1 VISRDRSPRIISASD
16 PEALAAAVTVLRA
29 RGLVALPTETVYG
42 LACALD
48 ALALDRLLEAKRR
61 HRAKGITLL
70 VDTLDQAAPFAV
82 MPAAARALEDRF
94 WPGPLTV
101 VLTVRPGAVLPG
113 AVTGG
118 TGAVGIRVPDHPV
131 PRGVAR
137 ELGPLPTTSAN
148 RSGQPD
154 ALSAADV
161 VAAMGGSVDLVVDG
175 GSSPGGVPSTVV
187 SLSGQGELR
196 LLRPGA
202 LPYPLVVE
210 AVVAALG
217 ASAARLHQAG

>member
-1 VISRDRSPRIISASD
+1 VTSGDLSPRIISAAD
-16 PEALAAAVTVLRA
+16 PQAVAAAVTMLRA
-29 RGLVALPTETVYG
+29 RGLVAMPTETVYG

-48 ALALDRLLEAKRR
+48 ALALDRLLEAK
-61 HRAKGITLL
+61 HRPRSKGITLL
-70 VDTLDQAAPFAV
+70 VDGLAQAEPFAV
-82 MPAAARALEDRF
+82 VPPAARALEDRF
-94 WPGPLTV
+94 WPGPLTI
-101 VLTVRPGAVLPG
+101 VLAVRPGAVLPD

-118 TGAVGIRVPDHPV
+118 TGAVGIRVPDHAV

-148 RSGQPD
+148 LSGQPD
-154 ALSAADV
+154 ALSAGDV
-161 VAAMGGSVDLVVDG
+161 VAALGGSVGLVVDG
-175 GSSPGGVPSTVV
+175 GPSPGGVPSTVI
-187 SLSGQGELR
+187 SLSGQGEFR

-217 ASAARLHQAG
+217 QSARRSNPGT

>member
-1 VISRDRSPRIISASD
+1 MSRDLHPRIISAAD
-16 PEALAAAVTVLRA
+16 PEAVAAAVTALRA
-29 RGLVALPTETVYG
+29 GGLVAMPTETVYG

-61 HRAKGITLL
+61 PRAKGITLL
-70 VDTLDQAAPFAV
+70 VDALDQAAPFAV

-101 VLTVRPGAVLPG
+101 VLAVRPGAVLPG

-137 ELGPLPTTSAN
+137 EVGPLPTTSAN
-148 RSGQPD
+148 LSGQPD

-161 VAAMGGSVDLVVDG
+161 IAAVGRSVDLVVDG
-175 GSSPGGVPSTVV
+175 GTSPGGVPSTVV
-187 SLSGQGELR
+187 SLSAQGELR

-202 LPYPLVVE
+202 LPYPLVIE

-217 ASAARLHQAG
+217 LSAARLHPAG

>member
-1 VISRDRSPRIISASD
+1 MNRDLSPRIISAAD
-16 PEALAAAVTVLRA
+16 PEAVAAAVAVLRA
-29 RGLVALPTETVYG
+29 RGLVAMPTETVYG

-48 ALALDRLLEAKRR
+48 ALALDRLLEAKHRP
-61 HRAKGITLL
+61 RAKGITLL
-70 VDTLDQAAPFAV
+70 VDGLDQALPFAV
-82 MPAAARALEDRF
+82 VPPAARALEDRF
-94 WPGPLTV
+94 WPGPLTI
-101 VLTVRPGAVLPG
+101 VLAVRPGAVLPD

-148 RSGQPD
+148 LSGQPD
-154 ALSAADV
+154 ALSAGDV
-161 VAAMGGSVDLVVDG
+161 VAALGGSVGLVVDG
-175 GSSPGGVPSTVV
+175 GPSPGGVPSTVV
-187 SLSGQGELR
+187 SLSGQGEFR

-210 AVVAALG
+210 AVVAVLG
-217 ASAARLHQAG
+217 ESAARSHPGG